1 MALWVLSWVRSS
13 RVGLVK
19 YINGRWRK
27 HSPPSAL
34 QCIALAV
41 NTRASRG
48 KGGRRGRMA
57 AGGAAFDEGPTQG
70 KTGQGQG
77 QGQNYDLALI
87 ARASEKF
94 VDGAGEFVKT
104 ILV

>member
-1 MALWVLSWVRSS
+1 M
-13 RVGLVK
+13 
-19 YINGRWRK
+19 
-27 HSPPSAL
+27 HPPSAL

-57 AGGAAFDEGPTQG
+57 AGGAAFDEGPSQG

-77 QGQNYDLALI
+77 QNQHSVPFGLQQQFATQNNAGTTRTCRATA
-87 ARASEKF
+87 ARLSS
-94 VDGAGEFVKT
+94 
-104 ILV
+104 

>member
-1 MALWVLSWVRSS
+1 MAETLSAV
-13 RVGLVK
+13 
-19 YINGRWRK
+19 
-27 HSPPSAL
+27 SA
-34 QCIALAV
+34 AV
-41 NTRASRG
+41 YRTRGQYAEG
-48 KGGRRGRMA
+48 QGGRRGRMA

-94 VDGAGEFVKT
+94 VAGAGEFVKT
-104 ILV
+104 ILRPLDKNAPADSKRL